1 MSVSLMSLWLPIL
14 LSGVFA
20 WLASAL
26 IHMVIKYHNSDY
38 KQIKQEQEV
47 AVALRQSDDPPG
59 LYSTPY
65 CSDMKEMNDPAV
77 EQRFQ
82 EGPVAMITIMEKG
95 MPPMGKLLGQQF
107 IFFLLGAV
115 LIAYIAAM
123 ALPTGAESMH
133 IFHVVFVTAFAI
145 YAWASVPYSIWFG
158 HPWLNTFKY
167 FIDAIIYAAVIG
179 ATFVWLWPE
188 ISI

>member
-1 MSVSLMSLWLPIL
+1 MSVSLISLWLPIL
-14 LSGVFA
+14 LSAVFA

-38 KQIKQEQEV
+38 KRINKEQEV
-47 AVALRQSDDPPG
+47 ALALRQSEDQPG

-65 CSDMKEMNDPAV
+65 CSDMKEMNDAV
-77 EQRFQ
+77 IQQRFK
-82 EGPVAMITIMEKG
+82 EGPVAMITIMGKG
-95 MPPMGKLLGQQF
+95 MPAMGKLLGQQF
-107 IFFLLGAV
+107 LFFLIGSV
-115 LIAYIAAM
+115 LIAYIAVM
-123 ALPTGAESMH
+123 ALHVGADSIH

-158 HPWLNTFKY
+158 QPWLNTFKY

-188 ISI
+188 VSI